1 MANSS
6 SSASQLLGTADIKK
20 LLLQYS
26 GPAIAAMMASALY
39 NVIDRI
45 FIGQGVS
52 ALAISGLA
60 ITMPVMNL
68 SAAFGA
74 MIGAGGATLT
84 SIKMGQQD
92 YEGTLKVLANVTIL
106 NIILGIVFM
115 VLGLAFIDEILLFF
129 GASMETLQYARDFM
143 EVILAGNVITHLYL
157 GLNNVMRSSGNPRKA
172 MLVTM
177 MTVGINLVLA
187 PIFIFILD
195 WGIRG
200 AALATILAQLVALI
214 VVVNHFTNK
223 KSSLRFG
230 RAMFK
235 VDWRVCKSIVS
246 IGMAPFMLNACACLV
261 VILINRALYSHGGD
275 LAIGAYG
282 IVNSLLMIFGMLVM
296 GLNQG
301 MQPIAGY
308 NFGAQQYS
316 RVRKV
321 LNVTILYATIF
332 MCIAFVVS
340 EATPRLLAR
349 MFTSDEELIRLT
361 VLGLRVCCAA
371 FPIVGFQ
378 MVVSNFFQSIGKAPM
393 AVLLSSTRQMLL
405 LVPFLLIFPNIWGL
419 EGVFASM
426 PVSDA
431 VSTLLAFILL
441 RREMKTFSKLQ
452 DKPLAQVAKEEK

>member
-1 MANSS
+1 
-6 SSASQLLGTADIKK
+6 
-20 LLLQYS
+20 
-26 GPAIAAMMASALY
+26 
-39 NVIDRI
+39 
-45 FIGQGVS
+45 
-52 ALAISGLA
+52 
-60 ITMPVMNL
+60 
-68 SAAFGA
+68 
-74 MIGAGGATLT
+74 
-84 SIKMGQQD
+84 
-92 YEGTLKVLANVTIL
+92 
-106 NIILGIVFM
+106 
-115 VLGLAFIDEILLFF
+115 
-129 GASMETLQYARDFM
+129 
-143 EVILAGNVITHLYL
+143 
-157 GLNNVMRSSGNPRKA
+157 
-172 MLVTM
+172 
-177 MTVGINLVLA
+177 
-187 PIFIFILD
+187 
-195 WGIRG
+195 
-200 AALATILAQLVALI
+200 
-214 VVVNHFTNK
+214 
-223 KSSLRFG
+223 
-230 RAMFK
+230 MFK

-282 IVNSLLMIFGMLVM
+282 IVNGLLMIFAMLVM

-321 LNVTILYATIF
+321 LNVTILYATVF
-332 MCIAFVVS
+332 MCLAFVVS
-340 EATPRLLAR
+340 EAAPRLLAR

-361 VLGLRVCCAA
+361 VLGLRICCAA

-419 EGVFASM
+419 EGVFFSM

-431 VSTLLAFILL
+431 ISTLLAFILL

-452 DKPLAQVAKEEK
+452 DKPFPQVAKES